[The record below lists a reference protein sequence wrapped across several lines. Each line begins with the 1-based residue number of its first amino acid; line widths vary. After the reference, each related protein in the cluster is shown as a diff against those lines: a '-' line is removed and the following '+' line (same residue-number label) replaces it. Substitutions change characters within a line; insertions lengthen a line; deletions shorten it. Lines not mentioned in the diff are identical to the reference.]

1 VRITLADKIDSDIA
15 CQLANQ
21 LELPFISLTN
31 SPGPSRS
38 LPSDDE
44 DIHLIC
50 AEIIKNRS
58 PNMTGSR
65 FFLND
70 YPQNVTQAQSLDMA
84 LARIGQ
90 TVSTALML
98 ESAKIS
104 QNRTKLALIRYY
116 RSQNKL
122 IFIDESSSIEDICTT
137 IHSIY
142 DKRRTQVTA
151 Q

>member
-1 VRITLADKIDSDIA
+1 MHITLADKIDSDIA
-15 CQLANQ
+15 CQLANL

-50 AEIIKNRS
+50 AEIIKNSS

-90 TVSTALML
+90 AVSTALML
-98 ESAKIS
+98 ESAKMS
-104 QNRTKLALIRYY
+104 QNREKRALIRYY

-122 IFIDESSSIEDICTT
+122 ILIEESSSSEDICNK
-137 IHSIY
+137 IHSIHM
-142 DKRRTQVTA
+142 KRRKNSG
-151 Q
+151 